1 MKHRRSQHAAGFTLI
16 ELMIAVTIVAIL
28 VGIAIPSYRSYVV
41 RGQLQDGVNALAA
54 MRANMERFYQ
64 DNRTYA
70 TVGAFK
76 TPCET
81 PPTVTNFTLSCVTT
95 TATTFQVLAQ
105 GNTGQLTAFKFTVD
119 QLNNKTT
126 LVGTGGPTGFVS
138 CANDW
143 WTKQGACP

>member
-1 MKHRRSQHAAGFTLI
+1 MKQSKFQRSAGFTLI

-41 RGQLQDGVNALAA
+41 RGQLQDGVNALASL
-54 MRANMERFYQ
+54 RANMERFYQ

-70 TVGAFK
+70 TTGTFT
-76 TPCET
+76 TPCANASA
-81 PPTVTNFTLSCVTT
+81 VTNFTLSCVTT
-95 TATTFQVLAQ
+95 TATTFQVKAV
-105 GNTGQLTAFKFTVD
+105 GTTGQLAAFTFTVD

-126 LVGTGGPTGFVS
+126 VVGAGGPSGFVS
-138 CANDW
+138 CVNDW